1 MYPYTQNPQD
11 KEEATHVKG
20 LSKCFIRN
28 GRTAGEHK
36 VPLSTTGRERRKRQP
51 RDAAAHLPR
60 TYGSLN
66 RRTRANA
73 ASPCAASAQSGLLR
87 DETQAAPPPAPAR
100 PVRPG
105 SARRNAKLG
114 KRMFTAAAFVTAPN
128 WQQPRALQLA
138 EGRATGHSAAR
149 PRGTGTPQ
157 RRGKPGHD
165 RPKVGTSG
173 RKQRELLWGRE
184 REEGQAVNAGG
195 GVPVPCLTAAGGLS
209 VSVGP
214 DLHATVNYTEC
225 RLLDARPGHRTRE
238 RTRSP

>member
-1 MYPYTQNPQD
+1 M
-11 KEEATHVKG
+11 KG

-87 DETQAAPPPAPAR
+87 DETQAAPPPRPRTTGEAR
-100 PVRPG
+100 VRQE
-105 SARRNAKLG
+105 
-114 KRMFTAAAFVTAPN
+114 KRETRQAMFTAAAFVTAPN

-173 RKQRELLWGRE
+173 RKQRELPWGRE